1 MLLTTTNQIFF
12 AIFQHYPSWRFK
24 KLLMKGKISTKAQK
38 SLLLTVAIT
47 AGLLSLLAIYFG
59 LRWFGNS
66 KEDNSLSEIS
76 SVEET
81 RVNAV
86 SALGRLEPLGEVI
99 NVAATPSLGGA
110 KLEQLLVA
118 EGDQVKAGQL
128 IAVLDNDKLRRQD
141 VRLAQKE
148 VEVAQA
154 NLNTVKAGAKQGAI
168 KAQEAEIERIQV
180 ELSGEKLRNSA
191 KIRRL
196 EAEISGEQQSRT
208 ATIDRLSA
216 EVANAEREFRRN
228 EQLATNG
235 AISESDL
242 DARLLTLETS
252 REALTEAQAQLIKT
266 LATLNAELNETKAD
280 NQKIEATLEKQLNS
294 SIAELDRITEVR
306 DVDVAQAQ
314 AEVNRA
320 KAILEQAKEEWQ
332 LTKIYAP
339 FAGQILKINTYPGE
353 NVDGSEG
360 VVELGRTEQM
370 IAIAEVYENDISK
383 IKIGQKA
390 LVNSENQTFS
400 ETLEGSVMQ
409 IGLQIGKKDI
419 LESDPAADIDA
430 RVIEVKIRLE
440 PSSSQRVRSLTNAKV
455 IVKILT

>member
-1 MLLTTTNQIFF
+1 
-12 AIFQHYPSWRFK
+12 
-24 KLLMKGKISTKAQK
+24 MKGKISTPPQK
-38 SLLLTVAIT
+38 SVLLAVAIA
-47 AGLLSLLAIYFG
+47 AGLLSLFAIYFG
-59 LRWFGNS
+59 LGQFRNS
-66 KEDNSLSEIS
+66 QQENSATELLST
-76 SVEET
+76 EET
-81 RVNAV
+81 IDNTV
-86 SALGRLEPLGEVI
+86 SALGRIEPLGEVV
-99 NVAATPSLGGA
+99 NVAAPPSLGGA
-110 KLEQLLVA
+110 KLDQLLVS

-128 IAVLDNDKLRRQD
+128 IAILHNEKLRQRE

-168 KAQEAEIERIQV
+168 KAQAAEIERIEA
-180 ELSGEKLRNSA
+180 ELEGERLRNRS

-196 EAEISGEQQSRT
+196 EAEIVGERQSRT

-216 EVANAEREFRRN
+216 ELANAEREFKRYQ
-228 EQLATNG
+228 QLATDG

-242 DARLLTLETS
+242 DARLLMVETS
-252 REALTEAQAQLIKT
+252 REALTEAHAQLTKT
-266 LATLNAELNETKAD
+266 LSTLNAELNETKAD

-294 SIAELDRITEVR
+294 AIAELNRIAEVR

-320 KAILEQAKEEWQ
+320 IAALEQTQEEQ
-332 LTKIYAP
+332 ELTNIRAP
-339 FAGQILKINTYPGE
+339 FSGQILKINTYPGE
-353 NVDGSEG
+353 NIDQGEG
-360 VVELGRTEQM
+360 IVELGRTEQM

-390 LVNSENQTFS
+390 LITSENQTFT

-440 PSSSQRVRSLTNAKV
+440 PSSSQQVKGLTNAKV
-455 IVKILT
+455 IVEILT

>member
-1 MLLTTTNQIFF
+1 
-12 AIFQHYPSWRFK
+12 
-24 KLLMKGKISTKAQK
+24 MKGKLSTNPQK
-38 SLLLTVAIT
+38 SVLLAVAIA

-59 LRWFGNS
+59 LGQFRS
-66 KEDNSLSEIS
+66 SQEDNSVTELLST
-76 SVEET
+76 EET
-81 RVNAV
+81 SVNTV

-99 NVAATPSLGGA
+99 NVAAPPSLGGA
-110 KLEQLLVA
+110 KLDQLLVA
-118 EGDQVKAGQL
+118 EGDQVKVGQL
-128 IAVLDNDKLRRQD
+128 IAILHNDQLRQKE

-148 VEVAQA
+148 VAVAQA

-168 KAQEAEIERIQV
+168 KAQAAEIERIQA
-180 ELSGEKLRNSA
+180 ELKGERLRNLA
-191 KIRRL
+191 KIKRL
-196 EAEISGEQQSRT
+196 ESEIAGERQSRT

-216 EVANAEREFRRN
+216 ELANAEREFKRYQ
-228 EQLATNG
+228 QLAADG

-242 DARLLTLETS
+242 DSRLLTVETS
-252 REALTEAQAQLIKT
+252 REALTEAHAQLTKT
-266 LATLNAELNETKAD
+266 LGTLNAELNETIAD

-294 SIAELDRITEVR
+294 AIAELNRIAEVR

-320 KAILEQAKEEWQ
+320 TAALEQTQEEQ
-332 LTKIYAP
+332 ELTQIRAP
-339 FAGQILKINTYPGE
+339 FSGQIVKINTYPGE
-353 NVDGSEG
+353 NIDGNEG
-360 VVELGRTEQM
+360 IVQLGRTEQM

-390 LVNSENQTFS
+390 LITSENQTFS

-430 RVIEVKIRLE
+430 RVIEVKIRLD
-440 PSSSQRVRSLTNAKV
+440 PSSSQQVKGLTNAKV
-455 IVKILT
+455 IVEILT